1 MYGESEVNIL
11 RNLPVD
17 THFAIDYYDR
27 KIYWTQEGD
36 FFSEI
41 RSYKLDTD
49 DIPDDEVIRSIYI
62 KIICCLNVE
71 KDMYVSKNDRIT
83 NGYNYPPPPP
93 STPPAR
99 GMRHSKQF

>member
-27 KIYWTQEGD
+27 KIYWTQVGD
-36 FFSEI
+36 YFSEI

-62 KIICCLNVE
+62 KIISCLNVE

-83 NGYNYPPPPP
+83 NGYPPPP

>member
-62 KIICCLNVE
+62 KIISCLNVE

-83 NGYNYPPPPP
+83 NGYNYPPPP